1 MSESEPQVHNW
12 FGRFSTLPPRMVELM
27 RPRYDTPLLSTPQ
40 KELIVKVMNE
50 LAMRDNPLETA
61 AEELKDEVYLKSNAV
76 RTIDNMSRQ
85 LDFLAQQDDVV
96 SQNAACQGLIEQIQG
111 LLQGLDNTIRTEADY
126 SGHVDDLLLLLR
138 GVLLIKEMYMEKVM
152 HKNTTIS
159 VVDGRGPLDTWV
171 EFSQK
176 RLNDLETKTDDYA
189 LEVSKHEYAMP
200 FVSDYVARC
209 AEVLPGKLDE
219 LAQARNAYRLKFEN
233 ELKQSQTEEPFSKR
247 PRVGPKDPGSLGE
260 EFIARLRL

>member
-1 MSESEPQVHNW
+1 MAESEPQVHNW

-76 RTIDNMSRQ
+76 RTI
-85 LDFLAQQDDVV
+85 
-96 SQNAACQGLIEQIQG
+96 
-111 LLQGLDNTIRTEADY
+111 DNTIRTEADY

-219 LAQARNAYRLKFEN
+219 LAQVRNACRLKFEN

-247 PRVGPKDPGSLGE
+247 PRVGPKDPGSLGD